1 MHVLVSIE
9 EGQFPIKCPTS
20 ECNQEM
26 ATNDVLML
34 LSADQEKDFYKFSL
48 NKYIQTHPKEVS
60 VCPTPGC

>member
-1 MHVLVSIE
+1 
-9 EGQFPIKCPTS
+9 
-20 ECNQEM
+20 M

-34 LSADQEKDFYKFSL
+34 LTADQEKDFYKFSL